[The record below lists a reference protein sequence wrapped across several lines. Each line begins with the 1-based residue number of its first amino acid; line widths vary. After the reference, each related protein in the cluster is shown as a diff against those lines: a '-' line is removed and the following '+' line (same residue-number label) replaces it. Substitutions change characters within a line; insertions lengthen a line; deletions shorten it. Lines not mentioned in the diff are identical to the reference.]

1 MNKLIQNNLEIEIID
16 VTSIIYDLDKN
27 DWKEIQFSV
36 NSKDE
41 LSDFSFTNNFT
52 IKRNG
57 ITTEITPSSFKITDL
72 ICIIKPKRCRLI
84 Y

>member
-36 NSKDE
+36 NSRDE
-41 LSDFSFTNNFT
+41 LSDFSFTNNFR

-57 ITTEITPSSFKITDL
+57 ITSEITPSSFKITDN
-72 ICIIKPKRCRLI
+72 ICTIKPERCRLI
-84 Y
+84 G